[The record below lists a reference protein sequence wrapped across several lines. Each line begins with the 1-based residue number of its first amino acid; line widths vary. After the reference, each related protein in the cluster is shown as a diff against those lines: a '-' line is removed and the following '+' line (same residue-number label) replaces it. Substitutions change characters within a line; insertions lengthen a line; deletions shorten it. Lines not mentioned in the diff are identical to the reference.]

1 MAMEVQSSFAYF
13 KDFWKAEFTLVVF
26 YALLVGYLL
35 FSLSQL
41 DSLRDR
47 DEVYRNYFVPLYTLH
62 AVFFKMQIVLFYVD
76 QFSQTFLF
84 SINGWIIFA
93 GIIFGILIVTA
104 LVVLG
109 MLFFMSR
116 LKGWLVGAHILFMAA
131 FIFFMNPIILLVL
144 TAYNIASLSSLR
156 VTPKHDE
163 AVEHLRAGHVVFLV
177 VLMHLLQIVL
187 WLNPGPFVGSFEEVG
202 FTPYQIS
209 VFDIILIDF
218 NALITLKSVQQ
229 GVFSLVKWAKSKKEE
244 ESREE
249 RPFKG
254 IELPTEKPK
263 SSVHL

>member
-1 MAMEVQSSFAYF
+1 M
-13 KDFWKAEFTLVVF
+13 VF

-47 DEVYRNYFVPLYTLH
+47 DEVYKNYFAPLYTLH
-62 AVFFKMQIVLFYVD
+62 AVFFKMQIVLFYID

-93 GIIFGILIVTA
+93 GIVFGILIVAA

-109 MLFFMSR
+109 MLLFMSR
-116 LKGWLVGAHILFMAA
+116 LKGWLLVVHLLFMVA
-131 FIFFMNPIILLVL
+131 FIFFINPILLLAL

-163 AVEHLRAGHVVFLV
+163 AVEHLRVGHVVFLV

-187 WLNPGPFVGSFEEVG
+187 WLNPGPFVGSFEEVA

-209 VFDIILIDF
+209 VPDIILIDI
-218 NALITLKSVQQ
+218 NALITLKCVQQ
-229 GVFSLVKWAKSKKEE
+229 GVLSLVEWAKSKKEG
-244 ESREE
+244 ESGEE
-249 RPFKG
+249 RGLKE
-254 IELPTEKPK
+254 IEIPKEKPK